1 MFRAF
6 LFEKHDDFNGL
17 MMSSSNAIPLRKR
30 LRFRMEAGLF
40 ALALR
45 WVPLLSRAAI
55 MRLSYLGGRLGWI
68 FARRDRRIAMANLD
82 LAFGDTKTVLEKHR
96 IVQQVFRT
104 FAQTGLDYFWFS
116 RDREQRMRDWVEVDE
131 AARVWMKSGK
141 RLVGITAHF
150 GNWEML
156 GWLFAFHG
164 ALISSVAKPVK
175 NNLIDAE
182 INRIRMQ
189 SGQQIVPREG
199 ALRALV
205 RTLKSEGTV
214 ALLLDQDT
222 LPSEGGVFVPFF
234 GVPVPI
240 STAGAG
246 LAIKLGAPIVMVY
259 CVCRPDGRYHGY
271 AGRVFL
277 PEETESMSIDELTA
291 KITMDL
297 EEELRRNPGYWLWSY
312 KRWKRRLPGVDP
324 SRYPYYADC

>member
-6 LFEKHDDFNGL
+6 SFESGENVGSL
-17 MMSSSNAIPLRKR
+17 TMSNAISIRKR
-30 LRFRMEAGLF
+30 IRLRVEAGLF
-40 ALALR
+40 SLALR
-45 WVPLLSRAAI
+45 LVPMLSRATI
-55 MRLSYLGGRLGWI
+55 MRLSCLGGYLAWI
-68 FARRDRRIAMANLD
+68 FSQRDRRIALANLD
-82 LAFGDTKTVLEKHR
+82 LAFGQTKTIREKHQ
-96 IVQQVFRT
+96 IVKQSFRT

-131 AARVWMKSGK
+131 AARVWMRPGQ
-141 RLVGITAHF
+141 RLVGITGHF

-156 GWLFAFHG
+156 GWLFVSHG
-164 ALISSVAKPVK
+164 ASISSVAKPVK
-175 NNLIDAE
+175 NPMIDAE

-189 SGQQIVPREG
+189 SGQQIVPRDG

-205 RTLKSEGTV
+205 RTLKNEGTV

-222 LPSEGGVFVPFF
+222 LPNEGGVFVPFF
-234 GVPVPI
+234 GVPVPV

-246 LAIKLGAPIVMVY
+246 LAIKLMAPILMVF

-271 AGRVFL
+271 AGRLFL
-277 PEETESMSIDELTA
+277 PEEIAGMSPDELTA
-291 KITMDL
+291 TITSAL
-297 EEELRRNPGYWLWSY
+297 EEELRKNPGYWLWSY